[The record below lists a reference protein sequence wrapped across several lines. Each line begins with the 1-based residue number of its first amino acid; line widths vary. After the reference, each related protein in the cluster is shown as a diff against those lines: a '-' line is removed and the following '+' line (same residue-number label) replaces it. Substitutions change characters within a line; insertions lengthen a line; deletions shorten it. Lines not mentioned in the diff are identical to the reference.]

1 MVVGERVTV
10 TSSAQTI
17 TGIVEQ
23 IDFLRT
29 VIRTDA
35 YKPYWLP
42 NKARAL
48 GHLLLYWAS
57 EALHGECHR

>member
-1 MVVGERVTV
+1 MVCGAQITVRPMVVGERVSV
-10 TSSAQTI
+10 TSSSQTI
-17 TGIVEQ
+17 TGIVER

-48 GHLLLYWAS
+48 GLFLVH
-57 EALHGECHR
+57 